1 MIAILTVLLA
11 FVLGLKMTSWFAANV
26 TYALAYLWAFTFQTL
41 YLLLDSLGNGDAA
54 AFEAGVFPLGYGLA
68 TLAVLCAG
76 FGLVAVG
83 HAIAARRAARA
94 NRGVVSPTTP
104 APGQARAVH
113 VADQPR

>member
-26 TYALAYLWAFTFQTL
+26 IYALAYLWAFTFQTR
-41 YLLLDSLGNGDAA
+41 YLLLDLLGNGDAA

-83 HAIAARRAARA
+83 HAIATRRAART
-94 NRGVVSPTTP
+94 NRGGGSLTTP
-104 APGQARAVH
+104 TAGPARAVH
-113 VADQPR
+113 VADHPR